1 MYFVNWQKDI
11 SIEELNG
18 QKVVVK
24 RNKSTKDFHEY
35 LLISVYTLI
44 SILLVHPSSP
54 PLVGDMTINNEGYN
68 MRRILGQLGIP
79 TPRLI
84 SISDTA
90 LIEEYVEGGDLY
102 KAFSE
107 DNDTIL
113 LAFQAGALTG
123 KLHKAGYVFID
134 NKSQNYLVKSHN
146 LVVRTDLGFMQK
158 KDSIFSRSMDIGSFL
173 ASVIDFESFQYR
185 VIEKAFFQG
194 YRSEM
199 KQYFPYLSII
209 LRNILSLGFASN
221 QIAMFRNMFVDSTKE
236 HESKEGDSSL

>member
-1 MYFVNWQKDI
+1 
-11 SIEELNG
+11 
-18 QKVVVK
+18 
-24 RNKSTKDFHEY
+24 
-35 LLISVYTLI
+35 
-44 SILLVHPSSP
+44 
-54 PLVGDMTINNEGYN
+54 
-68 MRRILGQLGIP
+68 
-79 TPRLI
+79 
-84 SISDTA
+84 
-90 LIEEYVEGGDLY
+90 
-102 KAFSE
+102 
-107 DNDTIL
+107 
-113 LAFQAGALTG
+113 
-123 KLHKAGYVFID
+123 
-134 NKSQNYLVKSHN
+134 
-146 LVVRTDLGFMQK
+146 MQK

>member
-1 MYFVNWQKDI
+1 LYFVNWQKDI

-68 MRRILGQLGIP
+68 MRRNLGQLGIP

-173 ASVIDFESFQYR
+173 ASVIDFESFQYGA
-185 VIEKAFFQG
+185 IEKAFFDG

-199 KQYFPYLSII
+199 NQYFPYLYII
-209 LRNILSLGFASN
+209 LRNMLSLGFASN
-221 QIAMFRNMFVDSTKE
+221 QAAMFRNMFVISTKAY
-236 HESKEGDSSL
+236 ESKEGT

>member
-68 MRRILGQLGIP
+68 MRRNLGQLGIP

-173 ASVIDFESFQYR
+173 ASVIDFESFQYGA
-185 VIEKAFFQG
+185 IEKAFFDG

-199 KQYFPYLSII
+199 KQYFPYLYII
-209 LRNILSLGFASN
+209 LRNMLSLGFASN
-221 QIAMFRNMFVDSTKE
+221 QTAMFRNMFVISTKAY
-236 HESKEGDSSL
+236 ESKEGT

>member
-68 MRRILGQLGIP
+68 MRRNLAQLGIP

-173 ASVIDFESFQYR
+173 ASVIDFESFQYYA
-185 VIEKAFFQG
+185 IEKAFFDG

-199 KQYFPYLSII
+199 RQDFPYLYII
-209 LRNILSLGFASN
+209 LRNMLALGFASN
-221 QIAMFRNMFVDSTKE
+221 QAAMFRNMLVDSKSSRSNKE
-236 HESKEGDSSL
+236 F